1 MNGYSRDLLQER
13 VAVAKRYDE
22 QSQTFGGSSTVTKY
36 EWLNK
41 AESDHGF
48 WCKHDWTRGLKAMHE
63 GALDAYDIVTF
74 RMDFDPAIDRW
85 CLLLYEGKWYQIQ
98 NLNGSQR
105 ENKLQI
111 QAIEMANQNVT
122 IVEPTPEPASNSG
135 TTDETEPATEAT
147 GTTDETEPATE
158 ATGTGTNEPVNPEPQ
173 NEG

>member
-13 VAVAKRYDE
+13 VAVAKRYEE

-41 AESDHGF
+41 TESDHGF

-63 GALDAYDIVTF
+63 GALDAYDTVMF

-85 CLLLYEGKWYQIQ
+85 CLLQFDGKWYQIQ
-98 NLNGSQR
+98 SLNGSYH

-111 QAIEMANQNVT
+111 TAIEMANQKVT
-122 IVEPTPEPASNSG
+122 IVEPTPEPESNSG
-135 TTDETEPATEAT
+135 TTDETTPATEVT
-147 GTTDETEPATE
+147 GTETNTPA
-158 ATGTGTNEPVNPEPQ
+158 VNPEQQ
-173 NEG
+173 NNG

>member
-41 AESDHGF
+41 VESDHGY

-63 GALDAYDIVTF
+63 GALDAYDTVTF

-85 CLLLYEGKWYQIQ
+85 CLLQYEGKWYQIQ
-98 NLNGSQR
+98 SLNGSQR

-111 QAIEMANQNVT
+111 TATEMANQQVT
-122 IVEPTPEPASNSG
+122 IVEPTPEPESNSG
-135 TTDETEPATEAT
+135 TTDETTTDADAT
-147 GTTDETEPATE
+147 GTETNT
-158 ATGTGTNEPVNPEPQ
+158 PVNPEQQ
-173 NEG
+173 NNG

>member
-13 VAVAKRYDE
+13 VAVAKRYEE

-122 IVEPTPEPASNSG
+122 IVEPKPEPASNAG
-135 TTDETEPATEAT
+135 TTDETTPDPEP
-147 GTTDETEPATE
+147 ETPA
-158 ATGTGTNEPVNPEPQ
+158 VNPEPQ